1 MKFGR
6 YIVGIGYRWVV
17 KPVLFRISPDH
28 VHQRMVRFVCLVQ
41 HCGVVRWLAR
51 TTIAAQPSGA
61 VRQFGNLTLLNP
73 VGIAAGFDKNAQT
86 TPLLAAL
93 GCGFVTIGSV
103 TLRPRRGNP
112 RPWFYRLPRTK
123 SLVVNAGL
131 ANDGVEAAIANL
143 RQTERQRGSM
153 PVIASVA
160 LVASQASQTPAAM
173 VDEALQCADRLVASG
188 QVAALEFNI
197 SCPNVCDD
205 QLFSQPAQFRLLA
218 QAITARGY
226 NLPVT
231 IKMPLT
237 HSDTQFDDLLAI
249 ASQHAIDG
257 LTIAN
262 LEKDRQRVQLSDD
275 LPPAV
280 PGGLSGAV
288 TYQRSNQLISRARS
302 LYGQRFFIIGVGGIF
317 SPADARA
324 KLAAGADAVA
334 LITGM
339 MFTGPQLMASIVADI
354 PPTTPVTPTESHPQS
369 PRHIKS
375 QKKS

>member
-6 YIVGIGYRWVV
+6 CIVGIGYRWVV

-28 VHQRMVRFVCLVQ
+28 VHQRMVRFVCLMQ
-41 HCGVVRWLAR
+41 RCGVLRWLAR
-51 TTIAAQPSGA
+51 TTIATQPPG
-61 VRQFGNLTLLNP
+61 VMRQFGNLTLPNP

-103 TLRPRRGNP
+103 TLQPRRGNP

-205 QLFSQPAQFRLLA
+205 QLFSQPAQFQLLA

-262 LEKDRQRVQLSDD
+262 LEKDRQRVRLHDE
-275 LPPAV
+275 LPPRV

-288 TYQRSNQLISRARS
+288 TYQRSNQLIARARS

>member
-6 YIVGIGYRWVV
+6 CIVGIGYRWVV
-17 KPVLFRISPDH
+17 KPVLFRISPDR
-28 VHQRMVRFVCLVQ
+28 VHQHMVQFVCLVQ
-41 HCGVVRWLAR
+41 RCGVVRWLAR
-51 TTIAAQPSGA
+51 ITIAAQPPGA
-61 VRQFGNLTLLNP
+61 ARQFGNLTLPNP

-103 TLRPRRGNP
+103 TLRPRQGNP

-143 RQTERQRGSM
+143 RRTERQRGSM

-160 LVASQASQTPAAM
+160 LVASQADQTPAAM

-205 QLFSQPAQFRLLA
+205 QLFSQPAQFQLLA

-226 NLPVT
+226 SVPVT

-237 HSDTQFDDLLAI
+237 HSNAQFDSLLAI
-249 ASQHAIDG
+249 ANQHAIDG

-262 LEKDRQRVQLSDD
+262 LEKDRQRVRLHDE
-275 LPPAV
+275 LPPRV

-288 TYQRSNQLISRARS
+288 TYQRSNQLIARARS

-334 LITGM
+334 LITGI

-354 PPTTPVTPTESHPQS
+354 PPTTPVTATESHPQP
-369 PRHIKS
+369 PRHTKS
-375 QKKS
+375 RKKS

>member
-1 MKFGR
+1 
-6 YIVGIGYRWVV
+6 
-17 KPVLFRISPDH
+17 
-28 VHQRMVRFVCLVQ
+28 
-41 HCGVVRWLAR
+41 
-51 TTIAAQPSGA
+51 
-61 VRQFGNLTLLNP
+61 
-73 VGIAAGFDKNAQT
+73 
-86 TPLLAAL
+86 
-93 GCGFVTIGSV
+93 
-103 TLRPRRGNP
+103 
-112 RPWFYRLPRTK
+112 
-123 SLVVNAGL
+123 
-131 ANDGVEAAIANL
+131 
-143 RQTERQRGSM
+143 M

-226 NLPVT
+226 KLPVT

-262 LEKDRQRVQLSDD
+262 LEKDRQRVHLHDE
-275 LPPAV
+275 LPPRV

-288 TYQRSNQLISRARS
+288 TYQRSNQLIARARS

>member
-1 MKFGR
+1 MSSRLKTDFAGISFKNPIVLASGTCGFGKEINEYFDIQR
-6 YIVGIGYRWVV
+6 LGGISSKG
-17 KPVLFRISPDH
+17 
-28 VHQRMVRFVCLVQ
+28 
-41 HCGVVRWLAR
+41 
-51 TTIAAQPSGA
+51 
-61 VRQFGNLTLLNP
+61 LTLNYRAGNDGIRIWETPAGIMNSVGLENP
-73 VGIAAGFDKNAQT
+73 GVRAFLENE
-86 TPLLAAL
+86 
-93 GCGFVTIGSV
+93 
-103 TLRPRRGNP
+103 NP
-112 RPWFYRLPRTK
+112 RMNKLD
-123 SLVVNAGL
+123 LVNIVNLG
-131 ANDGVEAAIANL
+131 GHSVEDYI
-143 RQTERQRGSM
+143 
-153 PVIASVA
+153 
-160 LVASQASQTPAAM
+160 
-173 VDEALQCADRLVASG
+173 EAVELINEHDIDI
-188 QVAALEFNI
+188 LELNI

-262 LEKDRQRVQLSDD
+262 LEKDRQRVHLHDE
-275 LPPAV
+275 LPPRV

-288 TYQRSNQLISRARS
+288 TYQRSNQLIARARS